1 MDAKSIEMDR
11 QHRVKKNCDRT
22 ISSIMLAMSRAFPV
36 LFKQINSP
44 QVVAGD
50 YYANQT
56 VCSARAFRRDLPAP
70 RSTHSHTHSALLGN
84 MPAPRPFPHPMMQ
97 LTRGVSIALPPS
109 PQKMLAARTK
119 MYSAFGELTYL
130 RLATFGQ
137 RVSTARVRCCARRGR
152 PRWLPAQI
160 TPLPSA
166 VCVCAR
172 ARRSMVYVPA
182 LPSLTLAPLAL
193 FIFPRS
199 ATSPSHDES
208 SLIKT
213 AG

>member
-1 MDAKSIEMDR
+1 
-11 QHRVKKNCDRT
+11 
-22 ISSIMLAMSRAFPV
+22 MLAMSRAFPV

-70 RSTHSHTHSALLGN
+70 RSTHTHTHSALLGN

-137 RVSTARVRCCARRGR
+137 RVSTARVRCCAAT
-152 PRWLPAQI
+152 WAPALAASSNNS
-160 TPLPSA
+160 TA
-166 VCVCAR
+166 ECCVCVCAR
-172 ARRSMVYVPA
+172 EAIDGLCARF
-182 LPSLTLAPLAL
+182 TLAHPCSSRSFHFPTLRDLPL
-193 FIFPRS
+193 S
-199 ATSPSHDES
+199 
-208 SLIKT
+208 
-213 AG
+213 

>member
-1 MDAKSIEMDR
+1 
-11 QHRVKKNCDRT
+11 
-22 ISSIMLAMSRAFPV
+22 MSRAFPV

-70 RSTHSHTHSALLGN
+70 RSTHTHTHSALLGN

-172 ARRSMVYVPA
+172 ARGDRWVMCSLYLRSP
-182 LPSLTLAPLAL
+182 LLLSLFSFSHAPRPPPLMMNRL
-193 FIFPRS
+193 S
-199 ATSPSHDES
+199 
-208 SLIKT
+208 
-213 AG
+213 